1 MAEFFGDDV
10 ARNPAVSD
18 TPGHPAE
25 FQTQTKFVM
34 SYRTL
39 HDLSGQISMLELFLV
54 FGFGF
59 GFGFGY
65 PYISYIMSRRG
76 RGAAMFAAA
85 GAAVCDDRPA
95 MGGGATKRR
104 GGE

>member
-25 FQTQTKFVM
+25 FQTQTMFVM

-39 HDLSGQISMLELFLV
+39 HAPLSSV
-54 FGFGF
+54 
-59 GFGFGY
+59 
-65 PYISYIMSRRG
+65 PWS
-76 RGAAMFAAA
+76 
-85 GAAVCDDRPA
+85 DRALRSKSTSGPLNT
-95 MGGGATKRR
+95 GKIKQEKRPR
-104 GGE
+104 W